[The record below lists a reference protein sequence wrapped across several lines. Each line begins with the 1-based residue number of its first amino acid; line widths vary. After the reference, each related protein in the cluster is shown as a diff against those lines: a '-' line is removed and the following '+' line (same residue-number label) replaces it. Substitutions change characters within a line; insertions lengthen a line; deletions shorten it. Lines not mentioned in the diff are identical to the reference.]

1 MVAHPIV
8 GTWRLESFEVRDDDG
23 NVSYPM
29 GPDAEGLITYTDDG
43 RMAVQWGEAN
53 RPRLATPDWWSASDA
68 EISAAARGFL
78 AYSGT
83 YEIRDSSVAHRIE
96 LSLMPNWVGE
106 VFVRTVTFDGDTVTL
121 STPPTPIGGRQQV
134 ATLLWRR
141 V

>member
-8 GTWRLESFEVRDDDG
+8 GTWRLDSFVVRDDEG
-23 NVSYPM
+23 NISYPM
-29 GPDAEGLITYTDDG
+29 GPDAEGLLTYTDDG
-43 RMAVQWGEAN
+43 RMTVQWGEAN
-53 RPRLATPDWWSASDA
+53 RPRLAVADWWSATDT

-83 YEIRDSSVAHRIE
+83 YEIRDGTVAHRIE

-106 VFVRTVTFDGDTVTL
+106 VFLRTVAFDGDTVTL
-121 STPPTPIGGRQQV
+121 STPPTPIGGHLQV
-134 ATLLWRR
+134 ATLVWRR